1 MADAAR
7 MRVAGALALIL
18 GLAACAQ
25 PRAHAGVHLTPSGVR
40 VVPSLST
47 SIAGVGVTV
56 SQ

>member
-1 MADAAR
+1 